1 MNDLSF
7 NRTPL
12 FIPHSSTS
20 TKVNKTGSWRFFHP
34 KFDEKTAPCSA
45 ACPLGQDI
53 ARIEM
58 LTSWGLLKDAWQT
71 ILNENP
77 FPAICGRVCFHPCE
91 SACNRA
97 NMDEPIAVHHLERFL
112 GDTAISEG
120 REAHFNIK
128 PANGKKVAIAG
139 AGPAGLA
146 AAYFLTRLGYGCDV
160 FEARSEPGGLLRWGI
175 PAYRLPPDILNKEI
189 RRIKALGVTIHCET
203 PVTEDLLEKIRSEYN
218 ALFVACG
225 YERSIMLK
233 IQGGDLTR
241 DGLEFLRNLDPA
253 EKTSLGGTAAI
264 VGGGNTAVD
273 VARSLVRREVSPL
286 IVYRRRLEDMPA
298 FEPETAM
305 AVKEGVKIMELVA
318 PIRIQKNVGDS
329 SSSLPDYR
337 LTLQQMKLG
346 KEKIAG
352 RSCVVPDGEKT
363 ETIDVQDIFVAIGAK
378 AETIWHFLK
387 AEGPKTLD
395 LRHCRLIEQ
404 KIPVVFGGDLTSP
417 VKSVPDAIASG
428 KQAAMALDTYFEKG
442 LDAVEIR
449 LAACRV
455 GAGPAIS
462 MDTYLGGDRKYRNG
476 HIVDPGEIVLDY
488 FQTAPRVTPSSLNA
502 PLSIRSFEEISTTY
516 VNDAAKKEAARCF
529 NCGICNACDFCRLYC
544 PEMAVIIDKAERR
557 INLDYCKGC
566 GVCATECP
574 RNAMALEE
582 EIK

>member
-1 MNDLSF
+1 
-7 NRTPL
+7 
-12 FIPHSSTS
+12 
-20 TKVNKTGSWRFFHP
+20 
-34 KFDEKTAPCSA
+34 
-45 ACPLGQDI
+45 
-53 ARIEM
+53 
-58 LTSWGLLKDAWQT
+58 
-71 ILNENP
+71 
-77 FPAICGRVCFHPCE
+77 
-91 SACNRA
+91 
-97 NMDEPIAVHHLERFL
+97 MDEPIAIHHLERFL

-160 FEARSEPGGLLRWGI
+160 FEARSEPGGLLSWGI
-175 PAYRLPPDILNKEI
+175 PAYRLPPDILHKEI
-189 RRIKALGVTIHCET
+189 RRIKALGVTIHCQT
-203 PVTEDLLEKIRSEYN
+203 PVTEDLLKKIRSEYK

-225 YERSIMLK
+225 YERSITLK
-233 IQGGDLTR
+233 IQGGDLAH

-253 EKTSLGGTAAI
+253 EKTPLRGTAAI

-273 VARSLVRREVSPL
+273 VARSLVRRGVSPL

-318 PIRIQKNVGDS
+318 PIRIQKNTRDPS
-329 SSSLPDYR
+329 ISLPAYR
-337 LTLQQMKLG
+337 LTLQKMKVG

-352 RSCVVPDGEKT
+352 RPWVVPDGEKT
-363 ETIDVQDIFVAIGAK
+363 KTIDVQDIFVAIGAK
-378 AETIWHFLK
+378 AEAIWHFLK

-395 LRHCRLIEQ
+395 LRHCRLIDQ

-417 VKSVPDAIASG
+417 AKSVSDAVASG
-428 KQAAMALDTYFEKG
+428 KQAAMALDTYLKKG

-462 MDTYLGGDRKYRNG
+462 MDTYLGGDRKYRNA
-476 HIVDPGEIVLDY
+476 HIVGPDEIVHDY
-488 FQTAPRVTPSSLNA
+488 FQSAPRVIPSSLDA
-502 PLSIRSFEEISTTY
+502 PLSIRSFEEISATY

-544 PEMAVIIDKAERR
+544 PEMAVIVDKAERR
-557 INLDYCKGC
+557 IDLDYCKGC

>member
-1 MNDLSF
+1 M
-7 NRTPL
+7 
-12 FIPHSSTS
+12 S
-20 TKVNKTGSWRFFHP
+20 TKMNKTGSWRFFHP

-45 ACPLGQDI
+45 ACPLGQDV

-97 NMDEPIAVHHLERFL
+97 HMDEPIAIHHLERFL

-146 AAYFLTRLGYGCDV
+146 AAYFLTRLGYGCEV

-175 PAYRLPPDILNKEI
+175 PAYRLPPDILNREI
-189 RRIKALGVTIHCET
+189 SRIKALGVTIHCET
-203 PVTEDLLEKIRSEYN
+203 PVTEDLLGKIRSEYN

-225 YERSIMLK
+225 YERSITLK
-233 IQGGDLTR
+233 IQGGDLAR

-253 EKTSLGGTAAI
+253 AKTSLGGTAAI

-273 VARSLVRREVSPL
+273 IARSLIRRGVSPL

-298 FEPETAM
+298 FEPETAT

-318 PIRIQKNVGDS
+318 PLRIQKNVGDS
-329 SSSLPDYR
+329 SSSLPGYR
-337 LTLQQMKLG
+337 LTLQKMKVG

-352 RSCVVPDGEKT
+352 RAWVVPDEEKT

-378 AETIWHFLK
+378 AEAIWHFLK

-404 KIPVVFGGDLTSP
+404 NTPVVFGGDLTSP
-417 VKSVPDAIASG
+417 VKSVTDAVASG
-428 KQAAMALDTYFEKG
+428 KQAAMALDTYFKKG
-442 LDAVEIR
+442 LDAVEKR

-455 GAGPAIS
+455 GAGPAMS

-476 HIVDPGEIVLDY
+476 HIVDPDEIVLDY
-488 FQTAPRVTPSSLNA
+488 FQSAPRVIPSSLGA
-502 PLSIRSFEEISTTY
+502 PLSIRSFEEINTTY

-574 RNAMALEE
+574 RNAMTLEE

>member
-1 MNDLSF
+1 MNDSSF
-7 NRTPL
+7 NRIPL
-12 FIPHSSTS
+12 FIPHSSMS
-20 TKVNKTGSWRFFHP
+20 TKMNKTGSWRFFHP

-45 ACPLGQDI
+45 ACPLGQDV

-97 NMDEPIAVHHLERFL
+97 HMDEPIAIHHLERFL

-146 AAYFLTRLGYGCDV
+146 AAYFLTRLGYGCEV

-175 PAYRLPPDILNKEI
+175 PAYRLPRGVLNREI
-189 RRIKALGVTIHCET
+189 SRIKALGVTIHCET
-203 PVTEDLLEKIRSEYN
+203 PVTEDLLGKIRSEYN

-225 YERSIMLK
+225 YERSITLK
-233 IQGGDLTR
+233 IQGGDLAR

-253 EKTSLGGTAAI
+253 AKTSLGGTAAI

-273 VARSLVRREVSPL
+273 IARSLIRRGVSPL

-298 FEPETAM
+298 FEPETAT

-318 PIRIQKNVGDS
+318 PLRIQKNVGDS
-329 SSSLPDYR
+329 SSSLPGYR
-337 LTLQQMKLG
+337 LTLQKMKVG

-352 RSCVVPDGEKT
+352 RAWVVPDEEKT

-378 AETIWHFLK
+378 AEAIWHFLK

-404 KIPVVFGGDLTSP
+404 NTPVVFGGDLTSP
-417 VKSVPDAIASG
+417 VKSVTDAVASG
-428 KQAAMALDTYFEKG
+428 KQAAMALDTYLKKG
-442 LDAVEIR
+442 LDAVEKR

-455 GAGPAIS
+455 GAGPAMS

-476 HIVDPGEIVLDY
+476 HIVDPDEIVLDY
-488 FQTAPRVTPSSLNA
+488 FQSAPRVIPSSLDA
-502 PLSIRSFEEISTTY
+502 PLSIRSFEEINTTY

-574 RNAMALEE
+574 RNAMTLEE

>member
-1 MNDLSF
+1 MNDSSF
-7 NRTPL
+7 NRIPL
-12 FIPHSSTS
+12 FIPHSSMS
-20 TKVNKTGSWRFFHP
+20 TKMNKTGSWRFFHP

-45 ACPLGQDI
+45 ACPLGQDV

-97 NMDEPIAVHHLERFL
+97 HMDEPIAIHHLERFL

-146 AAYFLTRLGYGCDV
+146 AAYFLTRLGYGCEV

-175 PAYRLPPDILNKEI
+175 PAYRLPRGVLNREI
-189 RRIKALGVTIHCET
+189 SRIKALGVTIHCET
-203 PVTEDLLEKIRSEYN
+203 PVTEDLLGKIRSEYN

-225 YERSIMLK
+225 YERSITLK
-233 IQGGDLTR
+233 IQGGDLAR

-253 EKTSLGGTAAI
+253 AKTSLGGTAAI

-273 VARSLVRREVSPL
+273 IARSLIRRGVSPL

-298 FEPETAM
+298 FEPETAT

-318 PIRIQKNVGDS
+318 PLRIQKNVGDS
-329 SSSLPDYR
+329 SSSLPGYR
-337 LTLQQMKLG
+337 LTLQKMKVG

-352 RSCVVPDGEKT
+352 RAWVVPDEEKT

-378 AETIWHFLK
+378 AEAIWHFLK

-404 KIPVVFGGDLTSP
+404 NTPVVFGGDLTSP
-417 VKSVPDAIASG
+417 VKSVTDAVASG
-428 KQAAMALDTYFEKG
+428 KQAAMALDTYLKKG
-442 LDAVEIR
+442 LDAVEKR

-455 GAGPAIS
+455 GAGPAMS

-476 HIVDPGEIVLDY
+476 HIVDPDEIVLDY
-488 FQTAPRVTPSSLNA
+488 FQSAPRVIPSSLDA
-502 PLSIRSFEEISTTY
+502 PLSIRSFEEINTTY

-544 PEMAVIIDKAERR
+544 PEMAVILDKAERR

-574 RNAMALEE
+574 RNAMTLEE

>member
-1 MNDLSF
+1 MKDLSF
-7 NRTPL
+7 NQIPL

-58 LTSWGLLKDAWQT
+58 LTSWGMLKDAWQT

-91 SACNRA
+91 SVCNRA
-97 NMDEPIAVHHLERFL
+97 DMDEPVAIHHLERFL

-120 REAHFNIK
+120 RKADFNMK

-146 AAYFLTRLGYGCDV
+146 AAYFLTRLGYGCEV
-160 FEARSEPGGLLRWGI
+160 FEARPEPGGLLRWGI
-175 PAYRLPPDILNKEI
+175 PPYRLPRDILNKEI
-189 RRIKALGVTIHCET
+189 SRIKDLGVTIHCKT
-203 PVTEDLLEKIRSEYN
+203 PITEELLKKISSQYT

-225 YERSIMLK
+225 YERSISLK
-233 IQGGDLTR
+233 IQGGDLAR
-241 DGLEFLRNLDPA
+241 DGLAFLRNLDPA
-253 EKTSLGGTAAI
+253 EKTSLYGTAAI
-264 VGGGNTAVD
+264 VGGGNTAID
-273 VARSLVRREVSPL
+273 VARSLVRRGVSPL
-286 IVYRRRLEDMPA
+286 IVYRRRLKDMPA
-298 FEPETAM
+298 FDPETAM

-318 PIRIQKNVGDS
+318 PIRIQKNFRNA

-337 LTLQQMKLG
+337 LTLQQMKVG
-346 KEKIAG
+346 KEKISG
-352 RSCVVPDGEKT
+352 RACVVPDGEKT
-363 ETIDVQDIFVAIGAK
+363 KTIDVQDIFVAIGAK
-378 AETIWHFLK
+378 AETIWNSLK
-387 AEGPKTLD
+387 TEEPNFLD
-395 LRHCRLIEQ
+395 LGHCRLMEQ
-404 KIPVVFGGDLTSP
+404 KIPVVIGGDLTIP
-417 VKSVPDAIASG
+417 DKSVSDAVASG
-428 KQAAMALDTYFEKG
+428 KQAAMALDTYFNKG
-442 LDAVEIR
+442 LDAVEKD

-462 MDTYLGGDRKYRNG
+462 MDTYLDGNRQYRNN
-476 HIVDPGEIVLDY
+476 HIVDPDEIVHDY
-488 FQTAPRVTPSSLNA
+488 FQSAPRAIPSSLDA
-502 PLSIRSFEEISTTY
+502 HLSTRSFEEISAAY
-516 VNDAAKKEAARCF
+516 VNDVAKKEAARCF

-544 PEMAVIIDKAERR
+544 PEMAVIVEKAERR